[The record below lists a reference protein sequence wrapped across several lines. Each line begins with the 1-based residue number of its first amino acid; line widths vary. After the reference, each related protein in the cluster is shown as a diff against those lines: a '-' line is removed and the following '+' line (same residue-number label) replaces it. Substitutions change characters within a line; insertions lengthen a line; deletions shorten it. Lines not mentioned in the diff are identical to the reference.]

1 MEGSKT
7 CYSEEEIEQL
17 LSAAENLQ
25 DENEHLISEIEEL
38 RNRNQQQEQRHSSET
53 QELMSQISLMR
64 SAIAETKRALQQR
77 DAEIVSLNA
86 RLEKNAE
93 SDLVWKENCELKE
106 RVQEVMISSDKEM
119 KRAKRMLA
127 EAKEANR
134 IAEKK
139 QSDFK
144 IHLRIEGEHIRKKV
158 LREAEQR
165 YKDMLAREEEKM
177 GAWTNAIAV
186 AYLVLLFTVVLML
199 GLFEDVAVWIGGIIS
214 IVGGFFLGC
223 LNECAAACDEWSSAI
238 GNVVVAYIVL
248 TLILILV
255 YVIVIAIVVVII
267 VYIWRIWSE
276 MWSPPAN
283 ETDKAVQSAHIF
295 GLLSV
300 QGTIA
305 MVLSQILPSPFDF
318 NFMNWWIILFLATV
332 FGYRYI
338 TNRDNR

>member
-106 RVQEVMISSDKEM
+106 RVQEVLTSTDKEM
-119 KRAKRMLA
+119 KKAKRMLA
-127 EAKEANR
+127 EAKETKR
-134 IAEKK
+134 IAEKN
-139 QSDFK
+139 QSEFNT
-144 IHLRIEGEHIRKKV
+144 HLRIKGERIRKKV
-158 LREAEQR
+158 FREAEQR
-165 YKDMLAREEEKM
+165 YKNKLTIEKEKM

-186 AYLVLLFTVVLML
+186 AYLILLMTVVIMF
-199 GLFEDVAVWIGGIIS
+199 GLLEDVAAWIEG
-214 IVGGFFLGC
+214 IVGVAADFFAGSFNEFLG
-223 LNECAAACDEWSSAI
+223 ACDEWSAAI
-238 GNVVVAYIVL
+238 GNALIGYTL
-248 TLILILV
+248 AALILIFV
-255 YVIVIAIVVVII
+255 YGIAIAIVVAIFAFV
-267 VYIWRIWSE
+267 WHKWSE
-276 MWSPPAN
+276 MWTSTSN
-283 ETDKAVQSAHIF
+283 ETDRAIRSAHIF

-300 QGTIA
+300 QGTVA
-305 MVLSQILPSPFDF
+305 MVLSQTLPSPLNF
-318 NFMNWWIILFLATV
+318 NFMNWWIVLFLMTV
-332 FGYRYI
+332 FVYNYFA
-338 TNRDNR
+338 NRDNR